1 MGQSTPIN
9 RDMVFT
15 DASLTVAAARHVGT
29 ALIPE
34 REAKRILEAHPESG
48 VSESELIEW
57 ITERIDTVDSI
68 LSAVGTGWTADGKDG
83 DGPRDL
89 PRDGSDG
96 E

>member
-15 DASLTVAAARHVGT
+15 DATLTVAAARHVGT

-34 REAKRILEAHPESG
+34 REAKRILQAHPDSG

-57 ITERIDTVDSI
+57 IVERIDAADPI
-68 LSAVGTGWTADGKDG
+68 PPAVGTGWKVGGNDGH
-83 DGPRDL
+83 GPLD
-89 PRDGSDG
+89 PAWDGSG
-96 E
+96 RE

>member
-15 DASLTVAAARHVGT
+15 DASLMVAAARHIGT
-29 ALIPE
+29 VLVLE
-34 REAKRILEAHPESG
+34 VEAKRILQAYPASG

-57 ITERIDTVDSI
+57 IAERIDSVDPI
-68 LSAVGTGWTADGKDG
+68 LSAVGGGRKVDGTDDG
-83 DGPRDL
+83 GPLDL
-89 PRDGSDG
+89 PRDGPDG